1 MIFFQYLKS
10 LEMRY
15 GMNYFQNNC
24 MVPVETVETL
34 ALDKYEVSFPRCLT
48 GRKETG
54 KLILWLLK
62 LN

>member
-1 MIFFQYLKS
+1 MS

-24 MVPVETVETL
+24 MVPVETVKTL

-54 KLILWLLK
+54 KLIL
-62 LN
+62 